1 MTPRLEVPESKP
13 THTKDCKLHK
23 AMNRI
28 TLFECV
34 HGHDV
39 CPICDPCTCRD
50 HLGNSLPPM
59 PEVKPRESYDVED
72 GPLSGYDVSLRDW
85 ISENE
90 EAVEWFLENAE
101 AIRKKL
107 EKDSE

>member
-1 MTPRLEVPESKP
+1 MPFKHSE
-13 THTKDCKLHK
+13 DCKLRK

-28 TLFECV
+28 TLIECA

-39 CPICDPCTCRD
+39 CPICDPCTCD
-50 HLGNSLPPM
+50 PLKQM
-59 PEVKPRESYDVED
+59 PTVTPRETYDAED
-72 GPLSGYDVSLRDW
+72 GALAGYDVSLREWVDD
-85 ISENE
+85 NQ

-107 EKDSE
+107 EE